1 MIINITL
8 FIAAKTIVNAI
19 CGFDTEQNRLCA
31 GHYILFGGFAVV
43 VFMKVSKRIM
53 GEFKIARDLAV

>member
-19 CGFDTEQNRLCA
+19 CGFDTEQNRLCV

-43 VFMKVSKRIM
+43 VFMKYQK
-53 GEFKIARDLAV
+53 E

>member
-8 FIAAKTIVNAI
+8 FIAAKTIIAI
-19 CGFDTEQNRLCA
+19 CGFDTEQNRLCV

-43 VFMKVSKRIM
+43 VFMKYQK
-53 GEFKIARDLAV
+53 E

>member
-8 FIAAKTIVNAI
+8 FIAAKTKVNAI
-19 CGFDTEQNRLCA
+19 CGFDTEQNRPCV

-43 VFMKVSKRIM
+43 VFMKYQK
-53 GEFKIARDLAV
+53 E